1 MLKFMFTAVAA
12 VASTAFA
19 WDAAGHRTIAW
30 LALDAMPAD
39 APAFLKEQATRE
51 AVTWNAAEPDRW
63 RGEKNP
69 FIMNSTYM
77 DHFIDIE
84 DLEAFDMSIDTMP
97 MLRYRYVGAA
107 ALARQKW
114 PAGKNG
120 NVKPYDAKRDQ
131 SGQQEYPG
139 FVAHAICEQ
148 QARLTNQFK
157 TWRMLQKLNDPTRAP
172 QIKMAEANI
181 MSTMGVLAHVAGDTS
196 QPLHTTKHYNGWA
209 ADVPNPEG
217 YTTNKGF
224 HAMIDGGLIKEF
236 GIDYD
241 VCKAAAAK
249 PASGEASSSV
259 ATMNAK
265 DPASSWA
272 YTISYIKRSHARM
285 LPLYKLEK
293 AGTLH
298 GPAGRSFI
306 IDCLNDGGVALGAY
320 YSAAW
325 AASEPTE
332 KEIEDF
338 VRYDN
343 FKAKTL
349 ELAPPPAKLPAPPP
363 PPTAPAPKP

>member
-1 MLKFMFTAVAA
+1 MKHTFAFSLTAALC
-12 VASTAFA
+12 STALA
-19 WDAAGHRTIAW
+19 WDASGHRTITW
-30 LALDAMPAD
+30 LALDALPAD
-39 APAFLKEQATRE
+39 APAFLREQATRE

-77 DHFIDIE
+77 DHFIDVE
-84 DLEAFDMSIDTMP
+84 DLEAFDMTLDTMP

-114 PAGKNG
+114 PAGKDG
-120 NVKPYDAKRDQ
+120 NSKPYDAKKDQ

-148 QARLTNQFK
+148 QARLTSQFK
-157 TWRMLQKLNDPTRAP
+157 TWRMLQKLNDPARAA
-172 QIKMAEANI
+172 QITMAEANI

-196 QPLHTTKHYNGWA
+196 QPLHTTRHYNGWA

-217 YTTNKGF
+217 YTVNKGF

-241 VCKAAAAK
+241 VCKAVAVK
-249 PASGEASSSV
+249 QASSAGS
-259 ATMNAK
+259 AMNAK
-265 DPASSWA
+265 DPASAWG
-272 YTISYIKRSHARM
+272 YTIAYVKRSHERV

-293 AGTLH
+293 SGTLH

-306 IDCLNDGGVALGAY
+306 IDCLNDGGATLGAY
-320 YSAAW
+320 YAAAW

-332 KEIEDF
+332 KEIADF
-338 VRYDN
+338 VRYDG
-343 FKAKTL
+343 FKAKTPSGP
-349 ELAPPPAKLPAPPP
+349 APQLPPAKPAE
-363 PPTAPAPKP
+363 APEPAAKP